1 MRAMIRWI
9 ADLMAGL
16 EVLSYFLPV
25 VLGIGCI
32 AYVTFTWVIH
42 WVNNG
47 QYLAAATSTLG
58 VLTVS
63 AFAAL
68 RIPIALWLFFGTA
81 ALLGTVFLMGSGHV
95 VLP

>member
-9 ADLMAGL
+9 SDLTSGL
-16 EVLSYFLPV
+16 EVLSYFLTV
-25 VLGIGCI
+25 VLGVGCI

-42 WVNNG
+42 WVHNG

-68 RIPIALWLFFGTA
+68 RMPIALWLFFGTA
-81 ALLGTVFLMGSGHV
+81 AVLGTVFLMGSGNV

>member
-1 MRAMIRWI
+1 MIRWI
-9 ADLMAGL
+9 SDLTSGL
-16 EVLSYFLPV
+16 EVLSYFLTV
-25 VLGIGCI
+25 VLGVGCI
-32 AYVTFTWVIH
+32 GYVTLTWVIH
-42 WVNNG
+42 WVHKG

-68 RIPIALWLFFGTA
+68 RMPIALWLFFGTA
-81 ALLGTVFLMGSGHV
+81 AVLGTVFLMGGGNV